1 MRHPGSKPGL
11 LFQLVIPA
19 TAIFIITILSLIAV
33 LFSDERAPL
42 AQWLNRNGNRLL
54 IAELIVVIVLSLL
67 AMTVDRIQTLRSI
80 RDNGTV
86 DGQLADVRESTLDS
100 ASPQSTAV
108 TADTA
113 TQPSQTSK
121 TTPG

>member
-1 MRHPGSKPGL
+1 MRDPGSKPGL

-67 AMTVDRIQTLRSI
+67 AMTVDRIQTLRW
-80 RDNGTV
+80 
-86 DGQLADVRESTLDS
+86 S
-100 ASPQSTAV
+100 AC
-108 TADTA
+108 
-113 TQPSQTSK
+113 
-121 TTPG
+121 

>member
-42 AQWLNRNGNRLL
+42 AQWLNGNGNRLL